1 MKYRR
6 LNTKELEMLEAKFI
20 QFLAANT
27 VTGPDWEKTKKENPE
42 KAEGL
47 IEIFSDLVFDDTLE
61 KVEYLQHRT
70 ATELRCFHCQSD
82 LIIMMGMIAKD
93 TIGFDFRH
101 NNNPN
106 DMMAAVK
113 SSGGTIQ
120 FFSAEKKYKGD
131 RKQELF
137 RMMENGC
144 LISKGEIFK
153 ALKQVAPD

>member
-6 LNTKELEMLEAKFI
+6 LNSQELEMLESRFI

-27 VTGPDWEKTKKENPE
+27 VTGPDWERIKKEDPE
-42 KAEGL
+42 KTEGL
-47 IEIFSDLVFDDTLE
+47 IEIFSDLVFEETLE

-70 ATELRCFHCQSD
+70 ATELRCFHCESE
-82 LIIMMGMIAKD
+82 LITMMGMIAKD
-93 TIGFDFRH
+93 TVGFDFR
-101 NNNPN
+101 NNNDPK

-137 RMMENGC
+137 RMMEHGC

-153 ALKQVAPD
+153 ALKQVAPN

>member
-6 LNTKELEMLEAKFI
+6 LNNKELEILEDRFI

-27 VTGPDWEKTKKENPE
+27 VTGSDWIKTKKENPE

-47 IEIFSDLVFDDTLE
+47 IEIFSDLVFDDTLG
-61 KVEYLQHRT
+61 KLEYLQHRT
-70 ATELRCFHCQSD
+70 ATELRCFHCQED
-82 LIIMMGMIAKD
+82 LIVMMGMIAKD
-93 TIGFDFRH
+93 TVGFDFR
-101 NNNPN
+101 NNNDPK

-137 RMMENGC
+137 RMMEHGC

-153 ALKQVAPD
+153 ALKQVAPE

>member
-6 LNTKELEMLEAKFI
+6 LRNEELEMLEEKFI

-27 VTGPDWEKTKKENPE
+27 ITGADWEKTKKENKE

-61 KVEYLQHRT
+61 KIEYLQHRS
-70 ATELRCFHCQSD
+70 ATELRCFKCEASKI
-82 LIIMMGMIAKD
+82 LMMGLIAKD
-93 TIGFDFRH
+93 APGFDFRQ
-101 NNNPN
+101 NENPQE
-106 DMMAAVK
+106 MMNAITK
-113 SSGGTIQ
+113 SGGSLQ
-120 FFSAEKKYKGD
+120 LFSAEKEYKGD

-144 LISKGEIFK
+144 LISKGEVYL
-153 ALKQVAPD
+153 ALCSAK